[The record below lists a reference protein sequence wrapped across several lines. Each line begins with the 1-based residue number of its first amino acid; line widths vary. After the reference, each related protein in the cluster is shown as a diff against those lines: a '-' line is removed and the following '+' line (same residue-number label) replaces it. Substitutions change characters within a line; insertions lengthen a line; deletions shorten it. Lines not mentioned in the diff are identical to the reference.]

1 MRHSLLPNQLFLSPL
16 PPTVLPE
23 MLEFSPL
30 FLAAAAEHAAD
41 PGLAIKGGKI
51 LAQLIVFG
59 IVAFILNRFAFQPLL
74 ATMDQRQAKIADG
87 LKFAD
92 EMKVRSTEAEA
103 AAQAK
108 IQAASD
114 EAARILAEARASAKA
129 LSEREQQ
136 QAISKAEGILAKADT
151 AIAQQRKQMLADVR
165 KEVAGLVTQVAGVV
179 LSKELTVEEKARFN
193 QSASAE
199 LASRN

>member
-1 MRHSLLPNQLFLSPL
+1 
-16 PPTVLPE
+16 

-114 EAARILAEARASAKA
+114 EAARILAEA